1 MLQQQG
7 LQTMPGGKGLRSAES
22 HFKFGENWRS
32 FADTLS
38 ERSIAEAEHGLTRLF
53 PQGELQGRRFLDVG
67 CGSGLHML
75 AAQRLGAAQVVGI
88 DLDAVSVE
96 TAQGLLSTHAKS
108 GTFSVEVRSV
118 FDLDPQRDGVY
129 DIVYS
134 WGVLHH
140 TGDMWIAIRKAAA
153 MVGPGGHLA
162 LALYRR
168 TPLCGFWRAEKKIYA
183 TSPQFVQQIVRTLY
197 KAIYLCGLM
206 ATGRNPAE
214 YIRNYVS
221 ARGMDW
227 SHDVHDWLG
236 GYPYEL
242 VQPAQLIVYM
252 QELGFSIERVF
263 EHPAALMGVFGSHCD
278 EFVAR
283 RRLV

>member
-1 MLQQQG
+1 MSSRNELK
-7 LQTMPGGKGLRSAES
+7 TVES

-32 FADTLS
+32 FVDTLS
-38 ERSIAEAEHGLTRLF
+38 ERSIEEAERGLTRLF
-53 PQGELQGRRFLDVG
+53 PNGELQGHRFLDVG

-75 AAQRLGAAQVVGI
+75 AAQRLGAAEVVGI
-88 DLDAVSVE
+88 DLDGVSVQ
-96 TAQGLLSTHAKS
+96 TAQALLSAHARSK
-108 GTFSVEVRSV
+108 TFSVEVRSV
-118 FDLDPQRDGVY
+118 FDLDPHQDGVY
-129 DIVYS
+129 DVVYS

-140 TGDMWIAIRKAAA
+140 TGDMRTAIRNTAA
-153 MVGPGGHLA
+153 MVAPGGYLA

-183 TSPQFVQQIVRTLY
+183 ASPRLVQTAIRAVY
-197 KAIYLCGLM
+197 KAAYLCGLIV
-206 ATGRNPAE
+206 TGRNPVD

-236 GYPYEL
+236 GYPYES
-242 VQPAQLIVYM
+242 VRPPQLITFL
-252 QELGFSIERVF
+252 QDLGFSIERVF

-278 EFVAR
+278 EFVMR

>member
-1 MLQQQG
+1 
-7 LQTMPGGKGLRSAES
+7 MPNRSNLRSAVS

-32 FADTLS
+32 FVDTVS
-38 ERSIAEAEHGLTRLF
+38 ERSIVEAERGLIRLF
-53 PQGELQGRRFLDVG
+53 PHGELHGRRFLDVG

-75 AAQRLGAAQVVGI
+75 AAQRLGAAEVVGI
-88 DLDAVSVE
+88 DLDDVSVQ
-96 TAQGLLSTHAKS
+96 TARALLAAHAKS
-108 GTFSVEVRSV
+108 KACSVEIKSV
-118 FDLDPQRDGVY
+118 FDLDPQQAVY
-129 DIVYS
+129 DLVYS

-153 MVGPGGHLA
+153 MVAPGGHLA

-168 TPLCGFWRAEKKIYA
+168 TPLCGFWKAEKKFYA
-183 TSPQFVQQIVRTLY
+183 TSPRFVQAAIRALY
-197 KAIYLCGLM
+197 KGVYLCGVM
-206 ATGRNPAE
+206 ATGRNPAG
-214 YIRNYVS
+214 YIRKYVS

-242 VQPAQLIVYM
+242 VRPRQLIAFL
-252 QELGFSIERVF
+252 QKLDFSVERVF

-283 RRLV
+283 RLV

>member
-1 MLQQQG
+1 
-7 LQTMPGGKGLRSAES
+7 MPGGNRLRSVEF

-32 FADTLS
+32 FVDTLS
-38 ERSIAEAEHGLTRLF
+38 EHSIAEAVHGLTRLF

-96 TAQGLLSTHAKS
+96 TAQGLLSMHVRS
-108 GTFSVEVRSV
+108 GTFSVAVRSA

-153 MVGPGGHLA
+153 MVAPAGYLA

-168 TPLCGFWRAEKKIYA
+168 TPLCEFWRAEKKIYA
-183 TSPQFVQQIVRTLY
+183 NSPHFVQTAMRAIY

-206 ATGRNPAE
+206 ATGRNPAA
-214 YIRNYVS
+214 YIRSYVS
-221 ARGMDW
+221 ARGM
-227 SHDVHDWLG
+227 G
-236 GYPYEL
+236 L
-242 VQPAQLIVYM
+242 VA
-252 QELGFSIERVF
+252 
-263 EHPAALMGVFGSHCD
+263 
-278 EFVAR
+278 
-283 RRLV
+283 